1 MHNETAE
8 AAARQPR
15 HGRLAMSV
23 AQAAAEAGVGRDV
36 IYADIKEKRLR
47 AKRNGRRTLILRVD
61 LEAYLRDLPD
71 LDLENHEVVQSRS
84 PKVRR
89 AKPASEPVPAEPV
102 SRGRRRERAEPAAHH
117 IEA

>member
-1 MHNETAE
+1 MQNETAE
-8 AAARQPR
+8 VVARQVQK
-15 HGRLAMSV
+15 GRLAMSV

-47 AKRNGRRTLILRVD
+47 AKRNGRRTLILRAD

-71 LDLENHEVVQSRS
+71 LDLKNHDVVQSRA

-89 AKPASEPVPAEPV
+89 VNPPPQH
-102 SRGRRRERAEPAAHH
+102 AAG
-117 IEA
+117 A